1 MKGVNWLGAVDEIDE
16 SWWKSWFAVVRQL
29 FNTSMERCL
38 FPKED
43 QIESSQ
49 LHTFCDASEEA
60 YAAVIYVRNVYRSG
74 RVSIHQIKASNKL
87 APKKTISVP
96 KLELNAALLGSR
108 LTRFVSSSISRK
120 IDNRFLWTDSS
131 TVRNWI
137 RATASYYQ
145 VYVSNRVGEIQ
156 MLTEPEEWRFV
167 PGKLNPADEATRSV
181 IEEGGL
187 SQRWLKGPEFLFQPE
202 SE

>member
-16 SWWKSWFAVVRQL
+16 SWWKSWFPVVRQL
-29 FNTSMERCL
+29 INTSLERCL
-38 FPKED
+38 FPEED
-43 QIESSQ
+43 QIKGSQ

-60 YAAVIYVRNVYRSG
+60 YAAVIYVRNVYRRG
-74 RVSIHQIKASNKL
+74 RISIHQIKASNNL
-87 APKKTISVP
+87 AHKKTISVP

-108 LTRFVSSSISRK
+108 LTRIVSSSITRK
-120 IDNRFLWTDSS
+120 IDNRFFWTDSS

-156 MLTEPEEWRFV
+156 MFR
-167 PGKLNPADEATRSV
+167 AS
-181 IEEGGL
+181 
-187 SQRWLKGPEFLFQPE
+187 
-202 SE
+202 